1 MKRMLHA
8 AVALVLVSL
17 VAASAAQAQTA
28 RASFFLGGGAT
39 IPTGDFKDVAK
50 TGWNGVGGVNFML
63 PGVPFGIRVDGM
75 YSQNSDKA
83 GSSAKVKIFSG
94 NADAVFAFGAPG
106 SMVKPYILAGLGAA
120 NVKVDDGAG
129 FSESETKLA
138 FNGGAGINFMLS
150 SVTIFVEGRYFNVST
165 SDNFGGSK
173 GYIPF
178 SVGVKFGGR

>member
-39 IPTGDFKDVAK
+39 IPTGDFGDGFK
-50 TGWNGVGGVNFML
+50 TGWNGVGGVNIML

-75 YSQNSDKA
+75 YSQNKLDAA
-83 GSSAKVKIFSG
+83 GSDAKIKIFGG

-106 SMVKPYILAGLGAA
+106 SMVKPYVLAGVGAA
-120 NVKVDDGAG
+120 NAKFDDGAG
-129 FSESETKLA
+129 FSDSETKFA

-150 SVTIFVEGRYFNVST
+150 SVTIFVEGRYFSIST
-165 SDNFGGSK
+165 SGSNTN
-173 GYIPF
+173 YIPV

>member
-28 RASFFLGGGAT
+28 RANFFLGGGAT
-39 IPTGDFKDVAK
+39 IPTGDFGDAFK

-75 YSQNSDKA
+75 YSQNKVDASGSD
-83 GSSAKVKIFSG
+83 AKIKIFGG

-106 SMVKPYILAGLGAA
+106 SMVKPYVMAGVGMA
-120 NVKVDDGAG
+120 NVKFDDGAG
-129 FSESETKLA
+129 FTNDETKFA
-138 FNGGAGINFMLS
+138 FNGGAGVNFMMS
-150 SVTIFVEGRYFNVST
+150 SITIFVEGRYFTVNTSGSST
-165 SDNFGGSK
+165 N
-173 GYIPF
+173 YIPL

>member
-39 IPTGDFKDVAK
+39 IPTGDFGDAFK
-50 TGWNGVGGVNFML
+50 TGWNGLGGVNFMI

-75 YSQNSDKA
+75 YSQNKLDVSGSDVKA
-83 GSSAKVKIFSG
+83 KIFGG

-106 SMVKPYILAGLGAA
+106 SMVKPYVLAGIGMA
-120 NVKVDDGAG
+120 NVKFDTGSGSSSD
-129 FSESETKLA
+129 TKFA
-138 FNGGAGINFMLS
+138 FNGGAGVNFMMS
-150 SVTIFVEGRYFNVST
+150 SVTIFVEGRYFTIST
-165 SDNFGGSK
+165 SGSNTN
-173 GYIPF
+173 YIPL